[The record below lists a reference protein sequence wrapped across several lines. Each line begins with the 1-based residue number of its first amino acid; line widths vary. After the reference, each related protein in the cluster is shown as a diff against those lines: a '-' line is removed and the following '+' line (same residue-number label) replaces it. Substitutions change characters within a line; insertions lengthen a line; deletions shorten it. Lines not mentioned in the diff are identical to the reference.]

1 MQRLMNKLAVGI
13 LATSVLTAPLMAH
26 AEKVLRFGHD
36 NKQDM
41 FENPAAAFTGVF
53 KNIVESASN
62 GSIKVEIYPSNQLG
76 SAKEHVQMVRDG
88 VMQGTLASVGAMAS
102 YYPRIGVMNVPFAFD
117 SNAATYEVLD
127 GPFGKAMADDMEKQ
141 LGNVKVLGFPDTG
154 GFFSITNSKRPITTL
169 DDFKGVRIR
178 TMTLPAHEKLIQSL
192 GGEAYPL
199 AWGEVYS
206 ALQTGVIDGQM
217 NPVPTVTFAHFDEV
231 QKYLTLTNH
240 LFSPYTLLLNKDFY
254 DSLTDDEKRI
264 VSYAA
269 ESGIVASRG
278 VSRVIEASDRGLV
291 GLQKSMKINALSP
304 EVRAKLRETSQPA
317 VLEQIRQDIGADGEP
332 MLDLFLDEV
341 KKANAHNYMQ

>member
-1 MQRLMNKLAVGI
+1 MQRLMNKLAVGL

-192 GGEAYPL
+192 GG
-199 AWGEVYS
+199 
-206 ALQTGVIDGQM
+206 
-217 NPVPTVTFAHFDEV
+217 
-231 QKYLTLTNH
+231 
-240 LFSPYTLLLNKDFY
+240 
-254 DSLTDDEKRI
+254 
-264 VSYAA
+264 
-269 ESGIVASRG
+269 
-278 VSRVIEASDRGLV
+278 
-291 GLQKSMKINALSP
+291 
-304 EVRAKLRETSQPA
+304 
-317 VLEQIRQDIGADGEP
+317 
-332 MLDLFLDEV
+332 
-341 KKANAHNYMQ
+341 